1 MELEDTFLAKFAE
14 ITPDGLFTVVGGGV
28 NKIQA
33 GEFPWAWGLLFLLV
47 RIRLTPQEATGEHTT
62 AVERETPSGQ
72 IEPIGMESPMMRMP
86 PVAELGPDGKLGLS
100 FSVCLVNLLFPEP
113 GVYKYRFRIDG
124 QVISAAELLVA
135 GPAQGDPGQ

>member
-1 MELEDTFLAKFAE
+1 MELEDIFLAKFAD

-47 RIRLTPQEATGEHTT
+47 RIRLTTQEATGEHKT

-72 IEPIGMESPMMRMP
+72 VEPIGPEAPMPRMTPGAES
-86 PVAELGPDGKLGLS
+86 GPDGKLGIS

-113 GVYKYRFRIDG
+113 GVYKYRFKIDG
-124 QVISAAELLVA
+124 REIGTADLLVT
-135 GPAQGDPGQ
+135 GPT